1 MAQDELS
8 RFKNRLTLVK
18 RVLRYILPQSNARPS
33 KIAVVRSS
41 YHHTNV
47 EMGIHI
53 LDYHPH
59 SW

>member
-33 KIAVVRSS
+33 KIAVVRSN
-41 YHHTNV
+41 YHLTNV
-47 EMGIHI
+47 EMIHI
-53 LDYHPH
+53 LDYHSH